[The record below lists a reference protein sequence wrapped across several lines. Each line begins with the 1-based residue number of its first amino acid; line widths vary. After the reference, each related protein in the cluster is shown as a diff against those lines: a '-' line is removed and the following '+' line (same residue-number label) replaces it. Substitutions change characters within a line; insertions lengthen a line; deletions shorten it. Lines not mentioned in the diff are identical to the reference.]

1 MVAFFTYKVYQ
12 SHHRPTTM
20 ATHPEG
26 IVVDIVGIEESSHG
40 RSCSLHDVCGNRLS
54 MDSVVRL
61 RKVQIINDY
70 GREETAVAAYWVTD
84 GVDLCRVGF
93 LPRQY
98 IKQADKY
105 DGKLAQ
111 ITEFLSESESPYCR
125 HLSHRNRGMCHAA
138 IITGGPEFG
147 EHTPTL
153 KRIHRNLYCASVALS
168 PVPMTENIDQ
178 IDGNKLDKKKKSVKR
193 LSTAN
198 SSDVDAKKNAK
209 LQKEK

>member
-1 MVAFFTYKVYQ
+1 
-12 SHHRPTTM
+12 M

-26 IVVDIVGIEESSHG
+26 VVVDIVGIEESSRG
-40 RSCSLHDVCGNRLS
+40 RSCSLHDICGNRLS

-93 LPRQY
+93 LPQQY
-98 IKQADKY
+98 IKQADNKY

-111 ITEFLSESESPYCR
+111 ITKFLLESESPYCR
-125 HLSHRNRGMCHAA
+125 HLSHRNHGMCHAA

-147 EHTPTL
+147 EHMPTL
-153 KRIHRNLYCASVALS
+153 KKIHRNLYCALVALS
-168 PVPMTENIDQ
+168 PVPMMENIYQ
-178 IDGNKLDKKKKSVKR
+178 IDGNKLNKKKKSVKR
-193 LSTAN
+193 LSTAD
-198 SSDVDAKKNAK
+198 SSDVNAKKNTK

>member
-1 MVAFFTYKVYQ
+1 
-12 SHHRPTTM
+12 
-20 ATHPEG
+20 
-26 IVVDIVGIEESSHG
+26 
-40 RSCSLHDVCGNRLS
+40 

-61 RKVQIINDY
+61 RKVQIINDQ

-98 IKQADKY
+98 IKDADKY

-111 ITEFLSESESPYCR
+111 ITEFLSESESSYCR
-125 HLSHRNRGMCHAA
+125 RLSHRNRGMCHAA

-153 KRIHRNLYCASVALS
+153 KRIHRNLFCASAALS
-168 PVPMTENIDQ
+168 PVPMAENIDQ
-178 IDGNKLDKKKKSVKR
+178 IGGNKHDNNIKSAKR
-193 LSTAN
+193 SSTTDG
-198 SSDVDAKKNAK
+198 SDVDAKKNAK
-209 LQKEK
+209 LHKEK